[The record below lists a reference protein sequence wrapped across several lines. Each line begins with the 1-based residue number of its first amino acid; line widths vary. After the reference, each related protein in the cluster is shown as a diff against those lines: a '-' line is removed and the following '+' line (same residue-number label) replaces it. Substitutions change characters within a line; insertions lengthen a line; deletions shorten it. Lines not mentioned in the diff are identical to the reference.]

1 MNDRHPDDS
10 EPPQITRETP
20 GSRRVPRDG
29 TADEWVSAVLDGEA
43 DAEESAAVRADPVLL
58 ARLARFQDLRDRH
71 RQLALDPPPSP
82 ADVDQRVAAALAE
95 MGATSGSGHRPDLVA
110 SGHAR
115 PERSTRVPRGRS
127 WVAIAAAVVLVV
139 VAAGVAVRATTG
151 RSGTGEHLADSATE
165 VTGEGSGSLEP
176 PTSTTSPPFTSP
188 APAGASGA
196 GTSSEESAPSGS
208 PTNSADRSAPVVSDE
223 RLAELPDLGTHADT
237 AAMVAATPT
246 STLDSLP
253 LRDPA
258 TLPCRTGGPDAV
270 RVAVAVVAG
279 SPALVILTG
288 DTVRAVSVPGCLP
301 LP

>member
-10 EPPQITRETP
+10 EPPQTSRETP
-20 GSRRVPRDG
+20 GSRPVPRDG

-43 DAEESAAVRADPVLL
+43 DAEESAAVRSDPVLL

-71 RQLALDPPPSP
+71 RQLAVDPAPA
-82 ADVDQRVAAALAE
+82 ADVDRRVAAALAE
-95 MGATSGSGHRPDLVA
+95 MGSGHGSSVRPDGTA
-110 SGHAR
+110 PG
-115 PERSTRVPRGRS
+115 PTTQTRSAQVQRGRS

-139 VAAGVAVRATTG
+139 IAAGVAVRATTG
-151 RSGTGEHLADSATE
+151 RAGTGEHLADEATE
-165 VTGEGSGSLEP
+165 VTGDGSGSLEAP
-176 PTSTTSPPFTSP
+176 ASTTSPPLSSP

-196 GTSSEESAPSGS
+196 GTSTEESAPSG
-208 PTNSADRSAPVVSDE
+208 PPPNSADRSGPVASDE
-223 RLAELPDLGTHADT
+223 RLAGLPDLGIHADT
-237 AAMVAATPT
+237 AAMASATPT

-258 TLPCRTGGPDAV
+258 SLPCPTGGPDAV

>member
-43 DAEESAAVRADPVLL
+43 DAEESAALRSDPVLL

-71 RQLALDPPPSP
+71 RRLAFDPPPLP

-110 SGHAR
+110 TGCAR
-115 PERSTRVPRGRS
+115 PERSTRVPSGRS

-139 VAAGVAVRATTG
+139 IAAGVAVRATTG
-151 RSGTGEHLADSATE
+151 SSGNGEHLADSATK
-165 VTGEGSGSLEP
+165 VTGDASGSLEAP
-176 PTSTTSPPFTSP
+176 ASTTSPPFSSP
-188 APAGASGA
+188 ASAGASGA
-196 GTSSEESAPSGS
+196 RTSTEESAPSGP
-208 PTNSADRSAPVVSDE
+208 PTNSADRDGPVVSDE
-223 RLAELPDLGTHADT
+223 RLAGLPDLGIHADT

-258 TLPCRTGGPDAV
+258 TLPCPTGGPDAV